1 MEKKQHIL
9 TVIIIVALLAL
20 AVLVVSI
27 IYDEKIKGNKKAVET
42 ISVPQV
48 QEEKVEPEPQ
58 VENAPQ
64 ESQQEE
70 YVGEE
75 EKETQKEERKVENKD
90 EKAIELAKKEW
101 GEDDTVTFS
110 VDEKKDSKYYVAVK
124 QDATVIQWYEVDTNN
139 WTISEY

>member
-27 IYDEKIKGNKKAVET
+27 IYDEKIKENKKAVET

-58 VENAPQ
+58 VENTPQ

-75 EKETQKEERKVENKD
+75 EKETQKEEQKVENKD
-90 EKAIELAKKEW
+90 E
-101 GEDDTVTFS
+101 
-110 VDEKKDSKYYVAVK
+110 KDSKYYVAVK

>member
-9 TVIIIVALLAL
+9 TAIIIVALLAL

-27 IYDEKIKGNKKAVET
+27 IYDEKIKENKKAVET

-58 VENAPQ
+58 VENTPQ

-75 EKETQKEERKVENKD
+75 EKETQKEEQKVENKD

>member
-27 IYDEKIKGNKKAVET
+27 IYDEKIKENKKAVET

-58 VENAPQ
+58 VENTPQ

-70 YVGEE
+70 YVG
-75 EKETQKEERKVENKD
+75 
-90 EKAIELAKKEW
+90 
-101 GEDDTVTFS
+101 DTVTFS